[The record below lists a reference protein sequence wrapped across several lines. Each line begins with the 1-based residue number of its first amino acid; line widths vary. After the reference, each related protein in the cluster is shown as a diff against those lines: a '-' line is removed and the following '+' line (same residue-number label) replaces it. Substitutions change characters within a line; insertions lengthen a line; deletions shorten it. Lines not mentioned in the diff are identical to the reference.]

1 MSITLYTV
9 SFNGYWE
16 KYGQQWSMYVNKLN
30 TEPDEII
37 IVSDVKIDTSF
48 LNNKNIKNII
58 LDYNKIKHGNS
69 SYRSVASFRNAA
81 IKESSCDWVVA
92 SDLDDIVNSNY
103 LDNLDYSADVHA
115 FSFFEKP
122 SGKNYYPKED
132 CLDLRLYGN
141 KENNETNLIPGT
153 SAIKRYIFNNVRY
166 EEGVYEDKVFYAT
179 LSKMNLKIAFD
190 DQIRFIYT
198 GFNPKEEFHE
208 KLRVTHIF
216 CEVLKNN
223 RNIYMFWFDEDI
235 TENRKKCIDSM
246 KNNSNVNIVLLNADQ
261 FQSYENEEIKI
272 HPAFKYLSS
281 VHKSDY
287 ARAYMMYF
295 YGEGYSDI
303 KDHGFDWNPYFNEL
317 FLSNKDA
324 ISCGVPD
331 FELLGNIWKDDKDM
345 YEALKKNHRK
355 IGGGGHFI
363 FKPKT
368 KFAYDWLIRIH
379 KILDDKYKDLEN
391 NPALHPYQVSGGIHQ
406 SFTEYVNPDF
416 MNNNYPLSWTEI
428 GGSVRIP
435 LEYENNFD
443 TFITSMPMVNMKNYR

>member
-16 KYGQQWSMYVNKLN
+16 KYGQQWSECVNKFN

-37 IVSDVKIDTSF
+37 VVSDVKIDTSF

-69 SYRSVASFRNAA
+69 SYRSVSSFRNAA
-81 IKESSCDWVVA
+81 IKNADSECIVP
-92 SDLDDIVNSNY
+92 SDLVDIPQTQY
-103 LDNLDYSADVHA
+103 LDSLDYYADIHA
-115 FSFFEKP
+115 FSFHDKNLN
-122 SGKNYYPKED
+122 KNYYPKNN
-132 CLDLRLYGN
+132 CLDIRLSD
-141 KENNETNLIPGT
+141 KIEDDDSNLIPGT
-153 SAIKRYIFNNVRY
+153 SALKKHIFDKIKY
-166 EEGVYEDKVFYAT
+166 EEGVHEDKIFYAT
-179 LSKMNLKIAFD
+179 ASKMNLKISTD
-190 DQIRFIYT
+190 NNIRFIYN
-198 GFNPKEEFHE
+198 GFNPKDEFNE
-208 KLRVTHIF
+208 KNRVNQIF
-216 CEVLKNN
+216 CKVLNGD